1 MITRFTS
8 RWSKGSAPRPT
19 PSPNFV
25 VSLKVGCK
33 EFVGEGSTAQAA
45 KHSAATKALQILKVI
60 SLLVPIRSF
69 RSNFHLQLDHHFTD
83 EIFYKISERKM

>member
-1 MITRFTS
+1 MIKNVNQAILSNLLLDFAITRFTS

-25 VSLKVGCK
+25 VSLKVGSK

-60 SLLVPIRSF
+60 SLIMPIRSL
-69 RSNFHLQLDHHFTD
+69 S
-83 EIFYKISERKM
+83 SV

>member
-1 MITRFTS
+1 MIIEFNQALLSNLLYDFVITRFTS

-25 VSLKVGCK
+25 VNLKVGSK

-60 SLLVPIRSF
+60 SLIMPIRSL
-69 RSNFHLQLDHHFTD
+69 SSVLL
-83 EIFYKISERKM
+83 